1 MVNNRFIHIP
11 PETMMSLMASI
22 REVAKVI
29 HGQPARDG
37 AGVKL
42 TRMFS
47 RDEAELLDPF
57 LMLDHFGS
65 DRPEDYIAGFP
76 MHPHRGIE
84 TVTYMLDGYVDH
96 KDSLGNHGTIGPGD
110 VQWMTAGS
118 GVLHEEMPQESKG
131 WMQGLQ
137 LWVNLPKANKMMP
150 PRYREIKKED
160 IPVFDLGNGS
170 NIKVIAGE
178 SQGLVGPV
186 KDLVV
191 DVKYLDMSLGPRTFL
206 EHEMPAERNGFVMV
220 YEGELIIGDKHPK
233 TVPAGSVAV
242 FGPGDM
248 YRLGTGR
255 RTAKFILASAK
266 PLKEPIAWGGP
277 IVMNTREELDLA
289 FSELKAGAFIK

>member
-1 MVNNRFIHIP
+1 
-11 PETMMSLMASI
+11 MMSLMASI

-118 GVLHEEMPQESKG
+118 GVLHEEMPQEAKG

>member
-1 MVNNRFIHIP
+1 MG
-11 PETMMSLMASI
+11 LMASI

-29 HGQPARDG
+29 RGHPTRDG

-65 DRPEDYIAGFP
+65 DRPEDYMPGFP

-118 GVLHEEMPQESKG
+118 GILHEEMPRRSKG
-131 WMQGLQ
+131 WMQGFQ
-137 LWVNLPKANKMMP
+137 LWVNLPQASKMMP
-150 PRYREIKKED
+150 PRYREIKQED
-160 IPVFDLGNGS
+160 IPVYDLGNGS
-170 NIKVIAGE
+170 TIRIIAGE

-220 YEGELIIGDKHPK
+220 YEGELIIGNEHPK

-242 FGPGDM
+242 FGPGDT
-248 YRLGTGR
+248 YKLGTGR
-255 RTAKFILASAK
+255 RAAKYILASAK

-277 IVMNTREELDLA
+277 IVMNTKEELDQA
-289 FSELKAGAFIK
+289 FSELKAGTFIR

>member
-118 GVLHEEMPQESKG
+118 GVLHEEMPQEAKG

-191 DVKYLDMSLGPRTFL
+191 DVKYLDMLLGPRTFM
-206 EHEMPAERNGFVMV
+206 EHEMSAERNGFVMV

>member
-1 MVNNRFIHIP
+1 
-11 PETMMSLMASI
+11 MSSI
-22 REVAKVI
+22 REVAKLI
-29 HGQPARDG
+29 HGQSTHDG

-47 RDEAELLDPF
+47 RDEAALLDPF

-65 DRPEDYIAGFP
+65 DRPEDYLAGFP

-84 TVTYMLDGYVDH
+84 TVTYMLDGNVAH
-96 KDSLGNHGTIGPGD
+96 KDSLGNHGVIGPGD

-118 GVLHEEMPQESKG
+118 GILHEEMPQRAKG
-131 WMQGLQ
+131 WMQGFQ

-150 PRYREIKKED
+150 PRYRDLKKED
-160 IPVFDLGNGS
+160 FPVFDLGNGS
-170 NIKVIAGE
+170 SIKVIAGE

-191 DVKYLDMSLGPRTFL
+191 DVKYLDITLNSRTVL
-206 EHEMPAERNGFVMV
+206 EHEVPAERNAFVFV
-220 YEGELIIGDKHPK
+220 YEGEMLVGDKDAR

-242 FGPGDM
+242 LGEGDSF
-248 YRLGTGR
+248 RFTVGR
-255 RTAKFILASAK
+255 RPTKFMFGSAK

-277 IVMNTREELDLA
+277 IVMNTREELDHA
-289 FSELKAGAFIK
+289 FSDLKRGTFIK

>member
-1 MVNNRFIHIP
+1 MEF
-11 PETMMSLMASI
+11 MASI

-29 HGQPARDG
+29 RGHPTRDG

-47 RDEAELLDPF
+47 REEAELLDPF

-65 DRPEDYIAGFP
+65 DRPEDYLPGFP

-96 KDSLGNHGTIGPGD
+96 QDSLGNHGTIGPRD

-118 GVLHEEMPQESKG
+118 GILHEEMPRKANG
-131 WMQGLQ
+131 WMQGFQ
-137 LWVNLPKANKMMP
+137 LWVNLPRANKMTS

-160 IPVFDLGNGS
+160 IPVYDLGHGS
-170 NIKVIAGE
+170 SIKVIAGE

-191 DVKYLDMSLGPRTFL
+191 DVKYLDITLHSRTVL
-206 EHEMPAERNGFVMV
+206 EHEIPPERNAFAFV
-220 YEGELIIGDKHPK
+220 YEGEMQLGDKK
-233 TVPAGSVAV
+233 AVTVPAGSVAV
-242 FGPGDM
+242 LGKGDTL
-248 YRLGTGR
+248 RFSVGR
-255 RTAKFILASAK
+255 RSSKFMFASAK

-277 IVMNTREELDLA
+277 IVMNTSEELDLA
-289 FSELKAGAFIK
+289 FSELKTGTFIK

>member
-1 MVNNRFIHIP
+1 
-11 PETMMSLMASI
+11 MSLMASI
-22 REVAKVI
+22 REVAKVLTG
-29 HGQPARDG
+29 HPTRDG

-65 DRPEDYIAGFP
+65 DRPEDYMPGFP

-96 KDSLGNHGTIGPGD
+96 RDSLGNHGTIGPGD

-118 GVLHEEMPQESKG
+118 GILHEEMPRKAKG
-131 WMQGLQ
+131 WMQGFQ
-137 LWVNLPKANKMMP
+137 LWVNLPKASKMVP
-150 PRYREIKKED
+150 PRYRDIGKED

-170 NIKVIAGE
+170 SIKVIAGE

-186 KDLVV
+186 KDLAV
-191 DVKYLDMSLGPRTFL
+191 DVKLLDISLHSRTVL
-206 EHEMPAERNGFVMV
+206 EHEIQLDRNAFVLV
-220 YEGELIIGDKHPK
+220 YDGELMLGEKNAR

-242 FGPGDM
+242 LGEGDT
-248 YRLGTGR
+248 LKFTVGR
-255 RTAKFILASAK
+255 RPVRFMFASAR

-277 IVMNTREELDLA
+277 IIMNTRQELDQA
-289 FSELKAGAFIK
+289 FAELKAGTFIR